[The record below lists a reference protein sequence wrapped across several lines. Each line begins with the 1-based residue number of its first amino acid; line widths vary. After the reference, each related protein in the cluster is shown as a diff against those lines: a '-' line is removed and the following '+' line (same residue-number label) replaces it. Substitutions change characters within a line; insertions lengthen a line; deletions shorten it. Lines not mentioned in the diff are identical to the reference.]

1 VPSVLVADHEPEV
14 AEMARRYL
22 ERASMRALVT
32 CGPAET
38 LRALAA
44 RRADLFV
51 IDLTM
56 PGLEVRG
63 VRQALSTGCIGGPGG
78 QGGWG
83 AGALH
88 AGDQSPRRSGA
99 GVPVVFLVDRG
110 DARPHGLNS
119 PPAVRRWLTR
129 PFSPRA
135 LVVTVVE
142 LLQPV
147 PAPSRPAGLSGVAGL
162 SGGDGPVDRGRY
174 EISLGGR
181 DVSLTR
187 TEFVLVSALAQ
198 QPGRVLSRQR
208 LLAALET
215 ERGKRPSPRAVDV
228 YVAQLRVKL
237 GTDVI
242 RTVHGVGYVLNPS
255 GTPGTPA
262 TPEAPGM
269 PEAAV
274 PAPDPPGQRQGKP
287 YALRRQTPGGRPSRG
302 SGGG

>member
-63 VRQALSTGCIGGPGG
+63 VRQALTAGCIAGQRGLGGRAVPPDGG
-78 QGGWG
+78 VLGGVVPQE
-83 AGALH
+83 A
-88 AGDQSPRRSGA
+88 SRA

-110 DARPHGLNS
+110 DPRPHGLNS

-135 LVVTVVE
+135 LVVTVAE
-142 LLQPV
+142 LLQPAQ
-147 PAPSRPAGLSGVAGL
+147 APSRPPDLAVL
-162 SGGDGPVDRGRY
+162 SGGDPADHGRCEIVVDD
-174 EISLGGR
+174 R

-198 QPGRVLSRQR
+198 QPGRVLSRER
-208 LLAALET
+208 LLAALEN

-228 YVAQLRVKL
+228 YVAQLRAKL
-237 GTDVI
+237 GTEVI
-242 RTVHGVGYVLNPS
+242 RTVHGVGYVLNLAATPA
-255 GTPGTPA
+255 TPG
-262 TPEAPGM
+262 TPEAPGA
-269 PEAAV
+269 PGAAV
-274 PAPDPPGQRQGKP
+274 APQDPPGQRQGMA
-287 YALRRQTPGGRPSRG
+287 YALRRQTPGGSPSQG

>member
-1 VPSVLVADHEPEV
+1 VLSVLVADHEPEV

-32 CGPAET
+32 CGPTET

-63 VRQALSTGCIGGPGG
+63 VRQALTAGGIGGYGG
-78 QGGWG
+78 S
-83 AGALH
+83 
-88 AGDQSPRRSGA
+88 SPRGSGA
-99 GVPVVFLVDRG
+99 GGIGGRSVVPVVFLVDRR

-135 LVVTVVE
+135 LVVTVAE

-147 PAPSRPAGLSGVAGL
+147 PAPSRPADLTGVAGL
-162 SGGDGPVDRGRY
+162 SGGDGPADHGRY
-174 EISLGGR
+174 EISLDGR

-187 TEFVLVSALAQ
+187 TEFVLVTALAQ
-198 QPGRVLSRQR
+198 QPGRVLSRPR
-208 LLAALET
+208 LLAALEN

-228 YVAQLRVKL
+228 YVAQLRAKL
-237 GTDVI
+237 GADVI
-242 RTVHGVGYVLNPS
+242 RTVHGVGYVLNLA
-255 GTPGTPA
+255 GTAGTVEAPRA
-262 TPEAPGM
+262 PEAV
-269 PEAAV
+269 V
-274 PAPDPPGQRQGKP
+274 PPPDRPGQRQGMA
-287 YALRRQTPGGRPSRG
+287 YALRRQTPGGSPSRG
-302 SGGG
+302 SDGG